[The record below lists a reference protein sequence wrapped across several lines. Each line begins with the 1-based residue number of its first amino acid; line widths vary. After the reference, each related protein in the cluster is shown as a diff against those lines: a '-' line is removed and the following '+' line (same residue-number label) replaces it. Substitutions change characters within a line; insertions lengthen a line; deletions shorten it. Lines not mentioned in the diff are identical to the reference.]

1 MKKILCL
8 LFVFS
13 FVIAKAQTWQWLAP
27 TTSVASYTAYGIFPG
42 EIVSDKIGNTFC
54 VGSFSNNLIVSP
66 TITLTSVGDKDI
78 YIIKKDPN
86 GNALWAKRFGGTS
99 EDVGIGITLDKT
111 GNIIISGRFK
121 QTMPMGTYNISSN
134 GGFDVFIAKL
144 DNNGNTLW
152 AKSFGGPNSSE
163 WETGND
169 ITTDTLNNIY
179 VTGHFYSNTTLA
191 PGIVIAANGA
201 KPDMFVLKMDASGN
215 YLWAKKGGSSTG
227 GYDIDEGVSI
237 KISHDQNSVIIG
249 GTFQGAKFI
258 YGTDT
263 IINYNSASSDSYLI
277 SLNPNDGSKQFIR
290 GIRGAAYTNIKD
302 LDVDLSGN
310 IYVTGYCEAAIFV
323 EPSTQITTAAG
334 AYRIFIFKY
343 DPNGIFLWST
353 CIGNTTYGHEST
365 TILINHHNKILVCGH
380 YGNHIVSG
388 PFMVTGSGMFLATL
402 DTNKTAIDLIKA
414 TTALG
419 SYTQI
424 RSMAI
429 DTADNVYFTGM
440 LPYGLNTFGAITY
453 TAPSNDLYIAKYGN
467 PTNIATGI
475 ESRIDINSSISIY
488 PNPSS
493 DLVNIISDKEIT
505 KIVVCDLMGRVIDS
519 YNSENKKNYNLCVKN
534 FSSGVY
540 LFSIHAKDGSIS
552 KNKVIIE

>member
-1 MKKILCL
+1 MKNILTL
-8 LFVFS
+8 LFVF
-13 FVIAKAQTWQWLAP
+13 VVTITNAQTWQWLAP
-27 TTSVASYTAYGIFPG
+27 TTSVASYTAYGIWPG

-86 GNALWAKRFGGTS
+86 GNALWAKRYGGTS
-99 EDVGIGITLDKT
+99 EDVGIGITLDKI

-121 QTMPMGTYNISSN
+121 QTMPMGTYSISSN

-144 DNNGNTLW
+144 DNNGNTIW

-201 KPDMFVLKMDASGN
+201 KPDMFVLKMDAFGN

-227 GYDIDEGVSI
+227 GFDSDEGVSI

-263 IINYNSASSDSYLI
+263 IVNYNAASDSYLI
-277 SLNPNDGSKQFIR
+277 SLNPNDGSKKFIR
-290 GIRGAAYTNIKD
+290 GIRGTNYTDLID

-353 CIGNTTYGHEST
+353 CIGNTTYSHKPT
-365 TILINHHNKILVCGH
+365 TILINHHNKILICGH
-380 YGNHIVSG
+380 YGNHVVSG

-402 DTNKTAIDLIKA
+402 DTNKTAIDLVKA

-429 DTADNVYFTGM
+429 DTAENVYFTGM
-440 LPYGLNTFGAITY
+440 LPYGLNTFGTITY
-453 TAPSNDLYIAKYGN
+453 TAPSNDLFIAKYGS
-467 PTNIATGI
+467 PTNISTGI
-475 ESRIDINSSISIY
+475 QNITDSNSNLSIY

-493 DLVNIISDKEIT
+493 DLVNIISDREII
-505 KIVVCDLMGRVIDS
+505 KIVVSDLTGRIIDS
-519 YNSENKKNYNLCVKN
+519 YVCENKKNYNLSVKN
-534 FSSGVY
+534 LSSGVY
-540 LFSIHAKDGSIS
+540 LFSVYTKDGGIS
-552 KNKVIIE
+552 KRKTIIE